1 MYSYVFIYSTCIVWT
16 KTCRTK
22 CGASSPKRKNTHT
35 FCSLDTHHVCFSLG
49 GVLADGEVQGLCLF
63 FHAATNLRINR
74 FLTYFSVTH
83 TRKSLCCV
91 PHQGEVGFGDGA
103 VLEAAVSSA
112 GGGLIEG
119 DAKRPARGEIQLMT
133 EPVERNTARLS
144 IRTLTFT

>member
-1 MYSYVFIYSTCIVWT
+1 MYLFIPRVL
-16 KTCRTK
+16 
-22 CGASSPKRKNTHT
+22 CGQKPAEQNVGLPVQNVKTHT
-35 FCSLDTHHVCFSLG
+35 PSVPSIHIMCVFPSEEFLPMEKSRVCVSSSTQPRTCESTVSSLTFQS
-49 GVLADGEVQGLCLF
+49 
-63 FHAATNLRINR
+63 
-74 FLTYFSVTH
+74 H